1 MVAGTAVEMRA
12 LGASPRRPTTSE
24 VNVKRLGQLLLDF
37 GWIEGSQLR
46 EALQT
51 QKVVGGRIGSCLL
64 EAGAVDEPM
73 LLKALA
79 HQRGVPAART
89 FDLQNV
95 PEEVTSLLAPRV
107 AIRCLAVPFRMLGTD
122 LYVAMLDVDNLDL
135 HDEIAFATGKQ
146 IRIHIANEVRIFTA
160 LHRYYGRELSER
172 FDQLE
177 TRLDR
182 PDPGFRRR
190 SGFGLALSAGMPTE
204 SHGTSGAVNGSPP
217 TATRAH
223 LPRFEKLDSFSEA
236 LRNAEDR
243 DEMAQLFVEQVRPHF
258 RRMLLFRLLP
268 DHVTGWLGS
277 GEEVDASFLAQVEI
291 ALDRPSVFQDLRNG
305 RPVRQ
310 GRLASLSTHRPVFQA
325 FGGPPETCVALPI
338 RLGKRVV
345 CVLLGEPA
353 DDRKPSEVRASVI
366 PACQLLGQAF
376 GDLILRHRTSAGER
390 S

>member
-1 MVAGTAVEMRA
+1 M
-12 LGASPRRPTTSE
+12 
-24 VNVKRLGQLLLDF
+24 KRLGQLLLDF

-64 EAGAVDEPM
+64 EAGAIDEPM

-89 FDLQNV
+89 FDLKNV
-95 PEEVTSLLAPRV
+95 PEEVTSLLASRV

-146 IRIHIANEVRIFTA
+146 VRVHIANEVRIFTA
-160 LHRYYGRELSER
+160 LHRYYGRKLSER

-190 SGFGLALSAGMPTE
+190 SGFGMALTSGLPTE
-204 SHGTSGAVNGSPP
+204 SHLASEPINGVASSSL
-217 TATRAH
+217 TAPF
-223 LPRFEKLDSFSEA
+223 LPRFEDLDTFSEA
-236 LRNAEDR
+236 LSSAGDR
-243 DEMAQLFVEQVRPHF
+243 DEMAQLFIDQVRPHF
-258 RRMLLFRLLP
+258 RRLLLFKLLP
-268 DHVTGWLGS
+268 DTVTGWLAS
-277 GEEVDASFLAQVEI
+277 GEGVDRASLAQIEI
-291 ALDRPSVFQDLRNG
+291 PLDEPSVFHDLRNG
-305 RPVRQ
+305 RPVHE
-310 GRLASLSTHRPVFQA
+310 GRLAALSTHRPVFRA
-325 FGGPPETCVALPI
+325 FGGAPETCVTLPV
-338 RLGKRVV
+338 RLGKRVI

-353 DDRKPSEVRASVI
+353 SDREPAEVREKVI
-366 PACQLLGQAF
+366 PACQVLGDAF
-376 GDLILRHRTSAGER
+376 GALILRQRASA

>member
-1 MVAGTAVEMRA
+1 MD
-12 LGASPRRPTTSE
+12 
-24 VNVKRLGQLLLDF
+24 VKRLGQLLLDF

-64 EAGAVDEPM
+64 EAGAIDEPM

-89 FDLQNV
+89 FDLKNV

-146 IRIHIANEVRIFTA
+146 VRVHIANEVRIFTA
-160 LHRYYGRELSER
+160 LHRYYGRKLSER
-172 FDQLE
+172 FEQLE

-190 SGFGLALSAGMPTE
+190 SGFGMALSSGLPTE
-204 SHGTSGAVNGSPP
+204 SHLASEPINGAASSSL
-217 TATRAH
+217 TAPF
-223 LPRFEKLDSFSEA
+223 LPRFEDLDAFGSA
-236 LRNAEDR
+236 LSAAGDR

-258 RRMLLFRLLP
+258 RRLLLFKVLP
-268 DHVTGWLGS
+268 ETVTGWLAS
-277 GEEVDASFLAQVEI
+277 GEGVDKASLAQIEI
-291 ALDRPSVFQDLRNG
+291 PLDEPSVFHDLRNG
-305 RPVRQ
+305 RPVHE
-310 GRLASLSTHRPVFQA
+310 GRLAALSTHRPVFRA
-325 FGGPPETCVALPI
+325 FGGPPETCVTLPV
-338 RLGKRVV
+338 RLGKRVI

-353 DDRKPSEVRASVI
+353 SERDPADVREKVV
-366 PACQLLGQAF
+366 PACQVLGDAF
-376 GDLILRHRTSAGER
+376 GDLILRQRASA